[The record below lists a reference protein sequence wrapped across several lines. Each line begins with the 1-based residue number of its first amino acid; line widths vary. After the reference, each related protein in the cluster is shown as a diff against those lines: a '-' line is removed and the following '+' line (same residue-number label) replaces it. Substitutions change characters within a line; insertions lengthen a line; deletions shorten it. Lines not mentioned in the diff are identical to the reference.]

1 MAIIDSYGTVNNGD
15 VLEDGW
21 FNEGYNS
28 ETKNSVLDIYTGTD
42 FNFIGVQ
49 SVTTNTKEFTYTS
62 TQLAS
67 SDYLEIYLLGVCYA
81 EYDDA
86 ESRAGRVQVKIE
98 TKETGGSYSDSLST
112 QTIMNTN
119 GSSEGLSE
127 SRSIKH
133 IHELTSGEKSNG
145 IVVKVS
151 VIGNSDGPY
160 SETSFTLQE
169 LTLISMR

>member
-42 FNFIGVQ
+42 FNFIGVEL
-49 SVTTNTKEFTYTS
+49 VTTKTKEFTYTS

-67 SDYLEIYLLGVCYA
+67 SDYLEIYLLGVCHA
-81 EYDDA
+81 EYEDSA
-86 ESRAGRVQVKIE
+86 SRGRVQVKIE

-112 QTIMNTN
+112 QTIMDTN
-119 GSSEGLSE
+119 GASEGLSE

-151 VIGNSDGPY
+151 VIGNSAGPY